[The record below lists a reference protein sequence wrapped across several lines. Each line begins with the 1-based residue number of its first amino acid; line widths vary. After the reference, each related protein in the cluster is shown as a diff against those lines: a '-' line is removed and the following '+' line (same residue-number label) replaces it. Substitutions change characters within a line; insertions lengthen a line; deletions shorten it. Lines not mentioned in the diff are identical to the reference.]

1 MPVFNANDR
10 LTYCIPIGDSIDLF
24 AAADTLTAP
33 ADSIV
38 VCIQQPGMQVRGVRQ
53 FTINFASSP
62 TDVVKIYGSN
72 IAPTAAGVDPNGF
85 LLYTS
90 TNTQADQ
97 YEDGNAFIFYWAHL
111 TSQSGGGA
119 LTVRMLQV

>member
-1 MPVFNANDR
+1 MPFDESTLAFGDCS
-10 LTYCIPIGDSIDLF
+10 LTLKGARSCPLTGDTVWNLGEARCCWEPKSFDGS
-24 AAADTLTAP
+24 
-33 ADSIV
+33 DSNRV
-38 VCIQQPGMQVRGVRQ
+38 S
-53 FTINFASSP
+53 INFASSP

-111 TSQSGGGA
+111 TSQSGGGT